1 MTASMDNTAKI
12 WDSKTMQ
19 EIVSLIGHKGEIV
32 TATYS
37 PNGQQIVTAS
47 YDGTAKVW
55 DAETGLEL
63 VTLTGHDGRVTS
75 ATYSPNE
82 QRIVTSGTDAIIRIY
97 TTDIHELLQMAE
109 GRVTR
114 QLTAKEKE
122 KYGVLD

>member
-1 MTASMDNTAKI
+1 MLKATYSPDGERIVTASMDNTAKI

-75 ATYSPNE
+75 FSN
-82 QRIVTSGTDAIIRIY
+82 
-97 TTDIHELLQMAE
+97 LQS
-109 GRVTR
+109 
-114 QLTAKEKE
+114 Q
-122 KYGVLD
+122 

>member
-1 MTASMDNTAKI
+1 M
-12 WDSKTMQ
+12 
-19 EIVSLIGHKGEIV
+19 

-37 PNGQQIVTAS
+37 P
-47 YDGTAKVW
+47 DG
-55 DAETGLEL
+55 
-63 VTLTGHDGRVTS
+63 
-75 ATYSPNE
+75 
-82 QRIVTSGTDAIIRIY
+82 QRIVTSGAGQTARVY